1 MMGQSLAAP
10 AVARATT
17 ARSAGSQNPAPRPRR
32 NWAHTRASGFAL
44 ILVLLALWEA
54 SSRLGWVQGQSWPPF
69 SAVLVAA
76 WRGTLGGEL
85 SLPLL
90 STIGRMLAGYAIG
103 CSLGVAL
110 GLLLGANR
118 WIRWIVLPVV
128 EMIRP
133 IPIPAI
139 VPPLILFLGID
150 DALKV
155 FVVALASFFPALIN
169 TMAGVLGVDDVLLQT
184 ARTFRVGWSRT
195 VLRVVLPATLP
206 AIASG
211 LRVAIGL
218 ALVVTVV
225 AEMIA
230 GSAGIGYYIV
240 QMQYAL
246 RPDAMY
252 AAVLC
257 LAVTGYVLNRLFLI
271 GEARL
276 MPWMGRG

>member
-1 MMGQSLAAP
+1 MGSTASALDGSALP
-10 AVARATT
+10 PSARAG
-17 ARSAGSQNPAPRPRR
+17 ARPRR
-32 NWAHTRASGFAL
+32 DWAHTRASG
-44 ILVLLALWEA
+44 VLLVVGLLLLWEA
-54 SSRLGWVQGQSWPPF
+54 SARFGWVQSGSWPPF
-69 SAVLVAA
+69 SAVLAA
-76 WRGTLGGEL
+76 TWRGFVEGEL
-85 SLPLL
+85 ALPLL

-103 CSLGVAL
+103 CSLGVVL
-110 GLLLGANR
+110 GLLLGGNR
-118 WIRWIVLPVV
+118 WLRYLLLPVV
-128 EMIRP
+128 EAIRP

-139 VPPLILFLGID
+139 VPPLILFLGLD
-150 DALKV
+150 DALKI

-169 TMAGVLGVDDVLLQT
+169 TMAGVLGVDDVLMQT
-184 ARTFRVGWSRT
+184 ARTFRVGWTRT
-195 VLRVVLPATLP
+195 TLRVVLPATLP
-206 AIASG
+206 AISSG

-230 GSAGIGYYIV
+230 GSAGIGYHIV

-257 LAVTGYVLNRLFLI
+257 LALTGYVLNRLFLA

-276 MPWMGRG
+276 IPWMGRA

>member
-1 MMGQSLAAP
+1 MFQGMAVPWFRGAARP
-10 AVARATT
+10 EAGLEARAA
-17 ARSAGSQNPAPRPRR
+17 ARPSRP
-32 NWAHTRASGFAL
+32 WLHTRASGVGL
-44 ILVLLALWEA
+44 ILALLVLWEA
-54 SSRLGWVQGQSWPPF
+54 SARLGWVQSQSWPPF
-69 SAVLVAA
+69 SSVLAAA
-76 WRGTLGGEL
+76 WRGIADGEL

-90 STIGRMLAGYAIG
+90 STLGRMLAGYAIG
-103 CSLGVAL
+103 CSLGVAF
-110 GLLLGANR
+110 GLLLGGNR
-118 WIRWIVLPVV
+118 WIRYLVLPVLEV
-128 EMIRP
+128 IRP
-133 IPIPAI
+133 IPVPAI

-150 DALKV
+150 NALKV

-169 TMAGVLGVDDVLLQT
+169 TMAGVLAVDDVLLQT
-184 ARTFRVGWSRT
+184 ARTFRTGWLRT
-195 VLRVVLPATLP
+195 MLRVVLPATLP

-218 ALVVTVV
+218 ALVVTVI

-257 LAVTGYVLNRLFLI
+257 LALTGYGLNRLFLA

-276 MPWMGRG
+276 IPWMGRG

>member
-1 MMGQSLAAP
+1 MIQSTVMPRLGGAARREAKRTSRAAVQP
-10 AVARATT
+10 A
-17 ARSAGSQNPAPRPRR
+17 RP
-32 NWAHTRASGFAL
+32 WLHTRASGLAL
-44 ILVLLALWEA
+44 ILALLVLWEA
-54 SSRLGWVQGQSWPPF
+54 SARLGWVQSQSWPPF
-69 SAVLVAA
+69 SAVLAAA
-76 WRGTLGGEL
+76 WRGFTDGEL

-90 STIGRMLAGYAIG
+90 SSLGRMLAGYAIG
-103 CSLGVAL
+103 CSLGVAV
-110 GLLLGANR
+110 GLLLGGNR
-118 WIRWIVLPVV
+118 WIRYLVLPVLEV
-128 EMIRP
+128 IRP

-150 DALKV
+150 DALKI

-184 ARTFRVGWSRT
+184 ARTFRTGWTRT
-195 VLRVVLPATLP
+195 MLRVVLPATLP

-218 ALVVTVV
+218 ALVVTIV

-230 GSAGIGYYIV
+230 GSAGLGYYIV

-257 LAVTGYVLNRLFLI
+257 LALTGYTLNRLFLL

-276 MPWMGRG
+276 IPWMGRG

>member
-1 MMGQSLAAP
+1 MIQSTAMPRLGGAARREAKRTSRAAVQP
-10 AVARATT
+10 A
-17 ARSAGSQNPAPRPRR
+17 RP
-32 NWAHTRASGFAL
+32 WLHTRASGLAL
-44 ILVLLALWEA
+44 ILALLVLWEA
-54 SSRLGWVQGQSWPPF
+54 SARLGWVQSQSWPPF
-69 SAVLVAA
+69 SAVLAAA
-76 WRGTLGGEL
+76 WRGFTDGEL

-90 STIGRMLAGYAIG
+90 SSLGRMLAGYAIG
-103 CSLGVAL
+103 CSLGVAV
-110 GLLLGANR
+110 GLLLGGNR
-118 WIRWIVLPVV
+118 WIRYLVLPVLEV
-128 EMIRP
+128 IRP

-150 DALKV
+150 DALKI

-184 ARTFRVGWSRT
+184 ARTFRTGWTRT
-195 VLRVVLPATLP
+195 MLRVVLP
-206 AIASG
+206 
-211 LRVAIGL
+211 VAIGL

-230 GSAGIGYYIV
+230 GSAGLGYYIV

-257 LAVTGYVLNRLFLI
+257 LALTGYTLNRLFLL

-276 MPWMGRG
+276 IPWMGRG

>member
-1 MMGQSLAAP
+1 MSQSTVMPRL
-10 AVARATT
+10 VGT
-17 ARSAGSQNPAPRPRR
+17 ARPGAGPTARRAIQPARP
-32 NWAHTRASGFAL
+32 WLQTRLSGFAL
-44 ILVLLALWEA
+44 ILALLVLWEA
-54 SSRLGWVQGQSWPPF
+54 SARLGWVQSQSWPPF
-69 SAVLVAA
+69 SAVLAAA
-76 WRGTLGGEL
+76 WRGFADGEL

-90 STIGRMLAGYAIG
+90 SSLGRMLAGYAIG
-103 CSLGVAL
+103 CSLGVAV
-110 GLLLGANR
+110 GLLLGGNR
-118 WIRWIVLPVV
+118 WIRYLVLPVLEV
-128 EMIRP
+128 IRP

-150 DALKV
+150 DALKI

-184 ARTFRVGWSRT
+184 ARTFRTGWTRT
-195 VLRVVLPATLP
+195 MLRVVLPATLP

-230 GSAGIGYYIV
+230 GSAGLGYYIV

-257 LAVTGYVLNRLFLI
+257 LALTGYTLNRLFLL

-276 MPWMGRG
+276 IPWMGRG

>member
-1 MMGQSLAAP
+1 MPALAATTLG
-10 AVARATT
+10 TT
-17 ARSAGSQNPAPRPRR
+17 APGRPEAASAGYRLSRR
-32 NWAHTRASGFAL
+32 WLHTRASGFVL

-54 SSRLGWVQGQSWPPF
+54 SARLGWVQSQSWPPF
-69 SAVLVAA
+69 SAVLAA
-76 WRGTLGGEL
+76 TWRGLAEGEL
-85 SLPLL
+85 GLPLL

-103 CSLGVAL
+103 CGLGVAL

-118 WIRWIVLPVV
+118 WIRYVVLPVV
-128 EMIRP
+128 EVIRP

-150 DALKV
+150 DALKI

-184 ARTFRVGWSRT
+184 ARTFRIGWTRT
-195 VLRVVLPATLP
+195 MLRVVLPATLP
-206 AIASG
+206 AISSG

-257 LAVTGYVLNRLFLI
+257 LALTGYLLNRLFLA

-276 MPWMGRG
+276 IPWMGRA